1 MIAAVNRLLP
11 VWLKAPMRCTIKAV
25 KYRWRRYRIT
35 APVSRGGSLKI
46 IVGAAETWQ
55 EGWYTTNEDWLD
67 ITSAENWRTVF
78 KGKRII
84 THVLAEHVFEHL
96 THDECRIALTH
107 INGHMNKGGRIR
119 VAVPDGYHPD
129 SDYLRH
135 VGIGGIGDDAADHR
149 QLLTV
154 DTLSALMT
162 EAGFRPHYIEGYD
175 SDGRLVQN
183 EYSAEDGFIYRSR
196 ANETPESR
204 KQWGFVDAD
213 TSLIVD
219 GIKM

>member
-35 APVSRGGSLKI
+35 APVSRGDSLKI

-67 ITSAENWRTVF
+67 ITSAEDWRTVF

-162 EAGFRPHYIEGYD
+162 ETGFRPHHIEGYD
-175 SDGRLVQN
+175 SDGRLVQK

-196 ANETPESR
+196 ENETPESR